1 MSIAATYDEWAS
13 SYDEDQNKTRDL
25 DGLAMKELLAS
36 SHFNHTLELGCG
48 TGKNTLLLASL
59 SDRVTALDFSAAMI
73 ERARQKVVS
82 DNVSFLEADITR
94 TWPLESGQF
103 DFVVTNLVL
112 EHISNL
118 EPIFAE
124 AYRALVPG
132 GNLLISELHPFRQYL
147 GSQANFKRPTPDS
160 EEGAVKVDAFTHNIS
175 EFLDRARDAGFSL
188 ISLREWWHEE
198 DAGRPPRLITLMLG
212 KI

>member
-1 MSIAATYDEWAS
+1 MNIAATYDEWAS
-13 SYDEDQNKTRDL
+13 SYDEDHNKTRDL
-25 DGLAMKELLAS
+25 DGLAMKELLSS
-36 SHFNHTLELGCG
+36 SHFSHTLELGCG

-59 SDRVTALDFSAAMI
+59 SERVTALDFSAAMI
-73 ERARQKVVS
+73 ERARQKVTS
-82 DNVSFLEADITR
+82 DNVSFIEADITR
-94 TWPLESGQF
+94 TWPLENGQF

-118 EPIFAE
+118 EPIFVE
-124 AYRALVPG
+124 AHRVLAPG

-147 GSQANFKRPTPDS
+147 GSQANFKRSTPDS

-188 ISLREWWHEE
+188 LSLQEWWHEE
-198 DAGRPPRLITLMLG
+198 DAGRPPRLLTLMLE
-212 KI
+212 KM